1 MGKKQTLNSLPEGD
15 YSVDGG
21 GKVLKSL
28 PEGDYSMGVQE
39 TEAAFNPSDWMTQPK
54 QDIEPII
61 EELARTSRGGLMD
74 SEKEALRQMLT
85 NPNLTGEQAKRGI
98 AAIQG
103 YDPKQSEDNT
113 MYYLKQEDNGVLVPQ
128 ALGSKER
135 PPQGYN
141 IPSVWGSQE
150 DANDDSWY
158 TDALKSLY
166 NAAPGLVGSFADLG
180 QLAYKGITG
189 ETSES
194 LNKVKYATE
203 AFKMTKDEDLNKQIY
218 DTEGVKK
225 WEDLVSSER
234 FDFGPEA
241 IWGTLNSALESVPQ
255 FFLGAGVASEVAKGI
270 TGAEKLTKGA
280 AAASA
285 FTGSFLTM
293 LGDNMDAAEEA
304 GLQGRDVA
312 KFAMTTT
319 AAQASIDAAIGLPSK
334 ILMNSVRQSEKELM
348 KGIAKTIQKDAN
360 GLITEEGF
368 KQLAR
373 EVPVAYSQMIKV
385 GAKEILKDAGKEM
398 AQETSQDI
406 IEKSAKQLWDK
417 MSDEDKGRFGV
428 DALSPQSFASY
439 FNSGIAGFITGAP
452 MAVVSTNYKKKYQEQ
467 SKELFD
473 RIKAGPE
480 AVNELKANLGVA
492 RDKGQLS
499 EEEYN
504 QAIFK
509 VDAYKVYND
518 QVADQDLSDQEKKE
532 AFELSFNIEAL
543 KSEIPTKKEDI
554 EGLDPIG
561 QAKIAAKKE
570 LMNGL
575 QKQLNE
581 IIQKKENEKE
591 TKVAEETKTKTEPE
605 EKKGVDELLK
615 KYGKT
620 EKGAKVVDENT
631 INKAIKKPRAKRSE
645 TDNVKWAGLTAQ
657 EQKQIL
663 QEEAK
668 ETPNNEIGITLVE
681 GQNETII
688 GVLDDGKRVSFAQS
702 VNRPN
707 AKTPN
712 YFNRAALPEED
723 PDGFIDE
730 SGQKLKKYK
739 GTVPIKRVEIDAF
752 ELDENDNEVEA
763 FDSDGN
769 RKRKAVLVA
778 YNPKSGD
785 ALGFVRENSPVNG
798 VFYANTKN
806 YTETEKK
813 ELNKLNKLNYLSD
826 EITPYLYRPKPEGT
840 SEKAKEPK
848 KSDAQ
853 EVGQGGQDNVRE
865 EGAETGVQ
873 RKLTPREKELK
884 AAAKPKIELEY
895 VANQDALVKDVKVEV
910 SNSEGTTDTVEL
922 PLKDVQKNI
931 RKTMSLL
938 KQVLDCV
945 HG

>member
-1 MGKKQTLNSLPEGD
+1 MPEDPISPVGKITFSDELN
-15 YSVDGG
+15 
-21 GKVLKSL
+21 
-28 PEGDYSMGVQE
+28 
-39 TEAAFNPSDWMTQPK
+39 NPSLTPNSPVKPVGNITFDGVTDMSLFAAPK
-54 QDIEPII
+54 DSNIEPII
-61 EELARTSRGGLMD
+61 EELARTSRGGLKD
-74 SEKEALRQMLT
+74 SEKDMLRQMLT

-113 MYYLKQEDNGVLVPQ
+113 FYYLKQEDNGVMVPQ
-128 ALGSKER
+128 ALAKGER
-135 PPQGYN
+135 PPEGYDVARVFSS
-141 IPSVWGSQE
+141 PS
-150 DANDDSWY
+150 DAKDDSWY
-158 TDALKSLY
+158 TDVAKSVYNGAFVAAEGLLSLAQQGSMAVTGEEVEYLNKLRNTADALKIY
-166 NAAPGLVGSFADLG
+166 
-180 QLAYKGITG
+180 
-189 ETSES
+189 
-194 LNKVKYATE
+194 
-203 AFKMTKDEDLNKQIY
+203 KDEDLNKSFVKSENIKKPSDLLNIENY
-218 DTEGVKK
+218 DI
-225 WEDLVSSER
+225 S
-234 FDFGPEA
+234 PES
-241 IWGTLNSALESVPQ
+241 IWGTVNMLIESVTATYGGGSLVKAAPAIKALVGSYISQ
-255 FFLGAGVASEVAKGI
+255 ISDNLDGAREVGLSEREASGLAAVQ
-270 TGAEKLTKGA
+270 TGAMA
-280 AAASA
+280 A
-285 FTGSFLTM
+285 L
-293 LGDNMDAAEEA
+293 D
-304 GLQGRDVA
+304 
-312 KFAMTTT
+312 
-319 AAQASIDAAIGLPSK
+319 AIGLDK
-334 ILMNSVRQSEKELM
+334 YIF
-348 KGIAKTIQKDAN
+348 AN
-360 GLITEEGF
+360 P
-368 KQLAR
+368 A
-373 EVPVAYSQMIKV
+373 
-385 GAKEILKDAGKEM
+385 
-398 AQETSQDI
+398 
-406 IEKSAKQLWDK
+406 KSAKKELFKKLAVELPRNADGTFTKEAIGELTKKLPFEYVKIGMKEYGKGVTVETITETGQEFVKRASEQLWDK
-417 MSDEDKGRFGV
+417 LSDDDKAKFGTEI
-428 DALSPQSFASY
+428 DSPEAFAAYAESTL
-439 FNSGIAGFITGAP
+439 GGLIGGLG
-452 MAVVSTNYKKKYQEQ
+452 MGGLSTNYKQKYNEQ
-467 SKELFD
+467 SSNVFNVVKQGES
-473 RIKAGPE
+473 

-518 QVADQDLSDQEKKE
+518 QVADQGLSDQEKKE

-575 QKQLNE
+575 QKELNL

-631 INKAIKKPRAKRSE
+631 INKATKPPRAKRSAV
-645 TDNVKWAGLTAQ
+645 DNTNWATKMTAQ
-657 EQKQIL
+657 EKKQIL

-668 ETPNNEIGITLVE
+668 TAPNNEIGVTLIE
-681 GQNETII
+681 GQNKTII
-688 GVLDDGKRVSFAQS
+688 GVLDDGKRVDFMQS
-702 VNRPN
+702 VDNPN
-707 AKTPN
+707 AKVPN
-712 YFNRAALPEED
+712 YFNYKGLPPKSAEKYV
-723 PDGFIDE
+723 DE
-730 SGQKLKKYK
+730 AGQELDKYE

-752 ELDENDNEVEA
+752 EIDENGKEIPS

-769 RKRKAVLVA
+769 RNRKAVLVA
-778 YNPKSGD
+778 YNPKTGD
-785 ALGFVRENSPVNG
+785 RLGFVRENSPVNG
-798 VFYANTKN
+798 IYYANKN
-806 YTETEKK
+806 YTPTEKL
-813 ELNKLNKLNYLSD
+813 ELNKLNDINYLSD
-826 EITPYLYRPKPEGT
+826 EITPYLYRPKPEGA

-884 AAAKPKIELEY
+884 SAAKPKIELEY
-895 VANQDALVKDVKVEV
+895 VANQDALVKDVKVDV